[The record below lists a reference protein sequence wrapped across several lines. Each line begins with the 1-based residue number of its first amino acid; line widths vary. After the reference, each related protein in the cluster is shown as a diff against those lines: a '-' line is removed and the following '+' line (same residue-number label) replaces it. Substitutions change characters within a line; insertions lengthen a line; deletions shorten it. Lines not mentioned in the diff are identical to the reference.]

1 MRAKTLQT
9 DFDLIELS
17 LQLWVDMLNQ
27 LRSSTDGNSN
37 LFSVACLPA
46 AIARRAYC

>member
-17 LQLWVDMLNQ
+17 LKLWADMPNQ
-27 LRSSTDGNSN
+27 LRSSTDGNLN
-37 LFSVACLPA
+37 LFQLHACLV
-46 AIARRAYC
+46 RL